1 MLRLGVDQ
9 LVTQLFYV
17 TDKQP
22 RPQHFIHIWRYVVT
36 SSDLIIKLFL
46 TGKHERKILDPCP
59 EILFFWRITRF
70 FISSQEQI
78 SERQVNRVISVICR
92 SDVSKRHGGR
102 PIWSLLIFS
111 LGSVSCGFHVSFF
124 GWEFVF
130 LLHVRVLSQNQ
141 RKPLTVCKRCTYTS
155 WHHLFVVGGCDVH
168 PSSSPY
174 VVCNDTPAINHEV
187 KGAACAM

>member
-1 MLRLGVDQ
+1 MWTNWSHSCFTWLINSRG
-9 LVTQLFYV
+9 
-17 TDKQP
+17 
-22 RPQHFIHIWRYVVT
+22 HSISFIYDVVT
-36 SSDLIIKLFL
+36 SSDLIIKMFL
-46 TGKHERKILDPCP
+46 TGKRERKILDICP

-78 SERQVNRVISVICR
+78 SKRQVNAVISVICW

-102 PIWSLLIFS
+102 PIWNLLIFS

-130 LLHVRVLSQNQ
+130 ILHKIQKYSQNQ
-141 RKPLTVCKRCTYTS
+141 TKPLTVCKQCTYTS

-174 VVCNDTPAINHEV
+174 VVCNDMPAINHEV